1 MESDYSQPFTIEK
14 IAIVLESSIRN
25 LLKHIEV
32 PAQQWLSTIFTNILK
47 VFEQS
52 KVITITILNFA
63 KPNDNSSSHSPITEP
78 YL

>member
-32 PAQQWLSTIFTNILK
+32 PAQQWLSTILLK